1 MTSRKTVVTKLE
13 KKLGV
18 DLTEK
23 KKMIFELVMEYVNEK
38 DESDGAEEASEEEEE
53 EEEVLKHFFFFHIF
67 TLNLVKI
74 ACVEYFF
81 HTVNDEEKCGT
92 INS

>member
-23 KKMIFELVMEYVNEK
+23 KKLIFELVMEFVNEK
-38 DESDGAEEASEEEEE
+38 DDSSDDAAEASEEEEE
-53 EEEVLKHFFFFHIF
+53 EEEVLKFFK
-67 TLNLVKI
+67 N
-74 ACVEYFF
+74 
-81 HTVNDEEKCGT
+81 
-92 INS
+92 